1 MTMSDGNQQPR
12 ELRQDERDPKFE
24 REPQE
29 QARPDSSQR
38 IDDRGRDVN
47 RDGSDSNA
55 S

>member
-1 MTMSDGNQQPR
+1 MSDRNQQPG

-29 QARPDSSQR
+29 QARPNSSR
-38 IDDRGRDVN
+38 SVDDRGRDVN
-47 RDGSDSNA
+47 RDGSESNA